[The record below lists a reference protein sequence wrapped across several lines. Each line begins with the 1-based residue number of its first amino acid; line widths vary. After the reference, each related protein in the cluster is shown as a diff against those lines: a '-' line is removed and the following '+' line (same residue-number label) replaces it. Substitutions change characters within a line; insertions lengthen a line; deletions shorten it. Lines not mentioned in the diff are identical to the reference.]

1 MEKYKMTLD
10 LNVLNHLG
18 LNLYSNTPAVLSE
31 VIANAWDADATE
43 VVINCN
49 QEEDVITIIDNGC
62 GMTTEDI
69 NNKFLCVGYQ
79 KRKNGEAKTR
89 QLGRAVMGRKGIG
102 KLSLLSI
109 ADTIKIYSKKDDE
122 KNAFCMSRDDI
133 EREIT
138 STNRSYAPRE
148 IEFEDF
154 PFETGTKIVIRNF
167 KKNINRTAE
176 FLRKRLARRF
186 SVIGTD
192 FNIILCGTPITI
204 EDRDFYRKIQFVW
217 PIGEFDVAALRSYPN
232 ISIQPPLDGK
242 ISEKYKISGW
252 IGSAEKP
259 SDLDGNN
266 KISIITRGKLAQ
278 EDLLSTFGEGGV
290 YASYLIGEIN
300 ADFLDDD
307 NASDISTSN
316 RQQYIED
323 DDRYQAL
330 KSHTYKLLK
339 SIQSKW
345 TDLRKEKSTDK
356 VISSIP
362 AIKEWYDSLR
372 PSTKKYA
379 QRLFASI
386 ESMRF
391 DDDDSKKRELLKYG
405 ILAFERLK
413 LTDKLSLLDNDD
425 NMIDDIVKFGDVFAD
440 LQDIEATLY
449 WEIANERLKIVK
461 QLSESCDQN
470 AKEKVLQKYIFDN
483 LWLLNPSWERA
494 VAGTERIEQG
504 VGKEFDII
512 NAGLTDEEKK
522 ARLDIRYISSTGK
535 HIIVELKR
543 YIPTYKV
550 NVFSLHDQIYK
561 YRKALQKCLRA
572 IGREHEPIEAICIIG
587 KEILPDEMTLEEAN
601 QKLAGDARIMTYDQI
616 IFESMQ
622 SYSEYLKR
630 QSGIGKIRKLIE
642 SI

>member
-43 VVINCN
+43 VVINCS

-186 SVIGTD
+186 SVIGKD
-192 FNIILCGTPITI
+192 FNIILCGAPITI

-217 PIGEFDVAALRSYPN
+217 PIGEFDVAAFCQYPN

-278 EDLLSTFGEGGV
+278 EDLLASFGEGGV
-290 YASYLIGEIN
+290 YASYLIGEIH

-323 DDRYQAL
+323 DERYQVL

-345 TDLRKEKSTDK
+345 TDLRKEKATER
-356 VISSIP
+356 VTSSSPI
-362 AIKEWYDSLR
+362 IKEWYESLGTG
-372 PSTKKYA
+372 SKKYA
-379 QRLFASI
+379 KKLFAAI
-386 ESMRF
+386 ETMHF
-391 DDDDSKKRELLKYG
+391 DGDNEKKREFLRYG

-413 LTDKLSLLDNDD
+413 ISEKLESIDNEDLITDIL
-425 NMIDDIVKFGDVFAD
+425 KFGEIFAD
-440 LQDIEATLY
+440 LQEIEATLY
-449 WEIANERLKIVK
+449 WEIANERVKIIRS
-461 QLSESCDQN
+461 LANSCDAN
-470 AKEKVLQKYIFDN
+470 AKEKVLQKHIYDN

-494 VAGTERIEQG
+494 TRGSERLEQS
-504 VGKEFDII
+504 VTKEFNDIEA
-512 NAGLTDEEKK
+512 NLSDDERAG
-522 ARLDIRYISSTGK
+522 RLDIRYRNTSGV
-535 HIIVELKR
+535 HVIVELKR
-543 YIPTYKV
+543 YQPTYKV
-550 NVFSLHDQIYK
+550 DVYDLHRQIDK
-561 YRKALQKCLRA
+561 YRSALKKCLKS
-572 IGREHEPIEAICIIG
+572 IDRENEPITAICIIG
-587 KEILPDEMTLEEAN
+587 EGVLPSEMSLKEAN
-601 QKLAGDARIMTYDQI
+601 DKLAGSGRIITYDTLI
-616 IFESMQ
+616 HNALE
-622 SYSEYLKR
+622 SYSEYMDR
-630 QSGIGKIRKLIE
+630 EARVGKLRALIDQ
-642 SI
+642 I

>member
-109 ADTIKIYSKKDDE
+109 ADIIKIYSKKDDE

-217 PIGEFDVAALRSYPN
+217 PIGEFDAAALRSYPN

-413 LTDKLSLLDNDD
+413 LTDKLSLLDKDD

>member
-1 MEKYKMTLD
+1 MTLD

-43 VVINCN
+43 VVINCS

-186 SVIGTD
+186 SVIGKD
-192 FNIILCGTPITI
+192 FNIILCGAPITI

-217 PIGEFDVAALRSYPN
+217 PIGEFDVAAFCQYPN

-278 EDLLSTFGEGGV
+278 EDLLASFGEGGV
-290 YASYLIGEIN
+290 YASYLIGEIH

-323 DDRYQAL
+323 DERYQVL

-345 TDLRKEKSTDK
+345 TDLRKEKATER
-356 VISSIP
+356 VTSSSPI
-362 AIKEWYDSLR
+362 IKEWYESLGTG
-372 PSTKKYA
+372 SKKYA
-379 QRLFASI
+379 KKLFAAI
-386 ESMRF
+386 ETMHF
-391 DDDDSKKRELLKYG
+391 DGDNEKKREFLRYG

-413 LTDKLSLLDNDD
+413 ISEKLESIDNEDLITDIL
-425 NMIDDIVKFGDVFAD
+425 KFGEIFAD
-440 LQDIEATLY
+440 LQEIEATLY
-449 WEIANERLKIVK
+449 WEIANERVKIIRS
-461 QLSESCDQN
+461 LANSCDAN
-470 AKEKVLQKYIFDN
+470 AKEKVLQKHIYDN

-494 VAGTERIEQG
+494 TRGSERLEQS
-504 VGKEFDII
+504 VTKEFNDIEA
-512 NAGLTDEEKK
+512 NLSDDERAG
-522 ARLDIRYISSTGK
+522 RLDIRYRNTSGV
-535 HIIVELKR
+535 HVIVELKR
-543 YIPTYKV
+543 YQPTYKV
-550 NVFSLHDQIYK
+550 DVYDLHRQIDK
-561 YRKALQKCLRA
+561 YRSALKKCLKS
-572 IGREHEPIEAICIIG
+572 IDRENEPITAICIIG
-587 KEILPDEMTLEEAN
+587 EGVLPSEMSLKEAN
-601 QKLAGDARIMTYDQI
+601 DKLAGSGRIITYDTLI
-616 IFESMQ
+616 HNALE
-622 SYSEYLKR
+622 SYSEYMDR
-630 QSGIGKIRKLIE
+630 EARVGKLRALIDQ
-642 SI
+642 I

>member
-43 VVINCN
+43 VIINCS

-62 GMTTEDI
+62 GMTAEDI
-69 NNKFLCVGYQ
+69 NKKFLCVGYQ

-186 SVIGTD
+186 SVIGKD

-217 PIGEFDVAALRSYPN
+217 PIGEFDVAAFRSYPN

-242 ISEKYKISGW
+242 ISEIYKISGW

-278 EDLLSTFGEGGV
+278 EDLLAAFGEGGV
-290 YASYLIGEIN
+290 YASYLIGEIH

-307 NASDISTSN
+307 NARDISTSN

-323 DDRYQAL
+323 DERYQAL

-345 TDLRKEKSTDK
+345 TDLRKEKATER
-356 VISSIP
+356 VTSSSPI
-362 AIKEWYDSLR
+362 IKEWYESL
-372 PSTKKYA
+372 STGSKKYA
-379 QRLFASI
+379 KKLFAAI
-386 ESMRF
+386 ETMHF
-391 DDDDSKKRELLKYG
+391 DGDNEKKREFLRYG

-413 LTDKLSLLDNDD
+413 ISEKLESIDNVDL
-425 NMIDDIVKFGDVFAD
+425 ISDILKFGEIFAD
-440 LQDIEATLY
+440 LQEIEATLY
-449 WEIANERLKIVK
+449 WEIANERVKIIRS
-461 QLSESCDQN
+461 LADSCDAN
-470 AKEKVLQKYIFDN
+470 AKEKILQKHIYDN

-494 VAGTERIEQG
+494 TRGSERLEQS
-504 VGKEFDII
+504 VTKEFNNIEANLSDDER
-512 NAGLTDEEKK
+512 AG
-522 ARLDIRYISSTGK
+522 RLDIRYRNTSGV
-535 HIIVELKR
+535 HVIVELKR
-543 YIPTYKV
+543 YQPTYKV
-550 NVFSLHDQIYK
+550 DVYDLHRQIDK
-561 YRKALQKCLRA
+561 YRSALKKCLKS
-572 IGREHEPIEAICIIG
+572 IDRENEPITAICIIG
-587 KEILPDEMTLEEAN
+587 EGVLPPEMSLKEAN
-601 QKLAGDARIMTYDQI
+601 DKLAGSGRIITYDTLI
-616 IFESMQ
+616 HNALE
-622 SYSEYLKR
+622 SYSEYMDR
-630 QSGIGKIRKLIE
+630 EARVGKLRALIDQ
-642 SI
+642 I

>member
-1 MEKYKMTLD
+1 MTLD

-148 IEFEDF
+148 IKFEDF

-323 DDRYQAL
+323 DDRYQSL

>member
-109 ADTIKIYSKKDDE
+109 ADIIKIYSKKDDE

-217 PIGEFDVAALRSYPN
+217 PIGEFDAAALRSYPN

-413 LTDKLSLLDNDD
+413 LTDKLSLLDKDD

-535 HIIVELKR
+535 HIIIELKR